1 MAESCVALI
10 KYQVLIRAPK
20 RHPRKLQR
28 LAENEQVTKK
38 NPTILGLSVDSKSAF
53 LTLRIPELSTMK
65 TKKKVASKHRLEPF
79 FFFFY
84 GQV

>member
-65 TKKKVASKHRLEPF
+65 TKKK
-79 FFFFY
+79 
-84 GQV
+84 